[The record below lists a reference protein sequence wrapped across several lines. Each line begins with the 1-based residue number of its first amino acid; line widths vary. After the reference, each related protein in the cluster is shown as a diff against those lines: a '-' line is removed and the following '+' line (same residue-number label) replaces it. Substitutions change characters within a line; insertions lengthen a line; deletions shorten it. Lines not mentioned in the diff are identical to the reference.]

1 MLPICSRGLPKE
13 KIKRASAFTES
24 DKSGVRF
31 DDLNAYFVEAIKC
44 RDKGYFEA
52 FIRAY
57 EPVLQSRAERFVT
70 RYNLSADDTED
81 IKQIFLETLWFA
93 FLGYDAAD
101 PIPLLQYMKKA
112 ATMRHLD
119 YIRTTK
125 NACTVPTQNGY
136 TERRKVMRIYNTRHT
151 QTDRNSFKAFSRFF
165 RKKAFFCRA
174 IYDFFLKTPNKPL
187 LSLVTF
193 QKMWYNIFCSI
204 VFS

>member
-1 MLPICSRGLPKE
+1 MPKE
-13 KIKRASAFTES
+13 KIERASALTES

-57 EPVLQSRAERFVT
+57 EPVLQSRAERFVA

-101 PIPLLQYMKKA
+101 PIPLLQYVKKT

-125 NACTVPTQNGY
+125 IACTVPTQNGY
-136 TERRKVMRIYNTRHT
+136 TELRKVMRIYNTRLAEFDVTGAYAANAVRSDTGTIDASMHAAVL
-151 QTDRNSFKAFSRFF
+151 DRDRLSSNHFSLRF
-165 RKKAFFCRA
+165 
-174 IYDFFLKTPNKPL
+174 PL
-187 LSLVTF
+187 F
-193 QKMWYNIFCSI
+193 
-204 VFS
+204 